1 MAEKEWLISH
11 ILSISVILQW
21 QVCALFLKP
30 VKIWRRKKN
39 NPKLC
44 TCMSR
49 HKRQRDVFS
58 LKKYKLH
65 LGRFTGILN
74 LNMHWSLFLWK
85 FNSSLKFVDRRIK
98 NPKVRN
104 FHFIFF
110 TSVVAQSV
118 SICVQQAGFIPF
130 LRRTRGKNVT
140 LQLLSW
146 QITVSFEAFSF
157 KFFCI
162 LYDAEKRIT
171 KLFVSFALRL

>member
-1 MAEKEWLISH
+1 MVNFSHFINFSHTSMTGLRIIFKTSQNLTEK
-11 ILSISVILQW
+11 
-21 QVCALFLKP
+21 
-30 VKIWRRKKN
+30 KKT

-65 LGRFTGILN
+65 LGRFTGISN

-85 FNSSLKFVDRRIK
+85 FNSSLKFVDRRIRT
-98 NPKVRN
+98 PKCEIS
-104 FHFIFF
+104 IFYYF
-110 TSVVAQSV
+110 FYISCCSVGKHLCTA
-118 SICVQQAGFIPF
+118 PF

-146 QITVSFEAFSF
+146 RITVSFEAFKVYLYF
-157 KFFCI
+157 IWRRKKNYKTVCQFCSTT
-162 LYDAEKRIT
+162 LNEN
-171 KLFVSFALRL
+171 FSSH